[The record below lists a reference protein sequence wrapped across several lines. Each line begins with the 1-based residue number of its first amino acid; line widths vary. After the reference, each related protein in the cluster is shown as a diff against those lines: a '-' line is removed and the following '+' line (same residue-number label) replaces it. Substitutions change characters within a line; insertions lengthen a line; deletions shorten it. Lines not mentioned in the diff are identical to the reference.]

1 MDTLPRVVVVDVDAV
16 NTTLMVQVVV
26 PVALAAS
33 VPLFPG
39 QVPGAAVGRENFP
52 VPAVLLKVI
61 TILFR
66 STLPVLCSVRVW
78 GALVVET
85 AVLKVSGPPV
95 TLAPNVGAAD
105 PNSTAPASI
114 APLMLDSPGSGRRLP
129 KKSRPACGTLAGTRL
144 LAASGA

>member
-1 MDTLPRVVVVDVDAV
+1 MDTVPLVVVVDVDAV

-26 PVALAAS
+26 PVPLAAS
-33 VPLFPG
+33 VVE
-39 QVPGAAVGRENFP
+39 QVPPAVPVGRENVP
-52 VPAVLLKVI
+52 LPAVLLKVI

-78 GALVVET
+78 AALVVEP

-105 PNSTAPASI
+105 PNSTAP
-114 APLMLDSPGSGRRLP
+114 
-129 KKSRPACGTLAGTRL
+129 
-144 LAASGA
+144 